1 MKTAT
6 IKASFGDKH
15 KEYISRAI
23 KATISVAEG
32 AVRAGKTV
40 DNIAAFAYMIDRGVP
55 DRIHLATGS
64 TSANAKLNIGDAN
77 GLGLEYIF
85 RGRCRWTKYKGNE
98 ALIIKS
104 HGRNYVVIFAGAAK
118 ADSYKK
124 IRGNSYG
131 MWIATEINLH
141 HEDTIKEAFNR
152 QLAAK
157 VRKVFW
163 DLNPSAPGAWIYKNY
178 IDRFESQYN
187 NRYNYQHFTI
197 RDNATITAQRLAEIE
212 AQYDTNSIWYKRD
225 ILGQRCIAEGLVYP
239 MFGPDCIV
247 EPITEP
253 CERYVI
259 SMDYGIQ
266 NPTAMILWG
275 KQDDTWYALKEFY
288 HSGRETGSQKTD
300 QQYYEELE
308 KLAGDLPIDC
318 LIVDPSATSFIALV
332 RQNHRFKVRKA
343 INDVVDGIQKT
354 AACLSNG
361 KIKICACCERSIQ
374 EFGLYSWDDKAVE
387 DTPIKENDHA
397 MDAIR
402 YFVNTMGIWRQ
413 KSDYPPLWN

>member
-1 MKTAT
+1 MRLKNLSDKQKEIFRFIETDETALVCDGSVRSGKTT
-6 IKASFGDKH
+6 IMSLAFVSWAMANYNRTNFAICGKTVQAAERNILKPLMEIDGLMFALSISYKVSTRVLTIRCGDRVNWFYLFGGKDESSYMLIQGITLAGVLFDEVALMPKSFV
-15 KEYISRAI
+15 EQALSRAI
-23 KATISVAEG
+23 SFENPKYFFNCNPESP
-32 AVRAGKTV
+32 
-40 DNIAAFAYMIDRGVP
+40 NHWFY
-55 DRIHLATGS
+55 
-64 TSANAKLNIGDAN
+64 
-77 GLGLEYIF
+77 LE
-85 RGRCRWTKYKGNE
+85 W
-98 ALIIKS
+98 
-104 HGRNYVVIFAGAAK
+104 
-118 ADSYKK
+118 
-124 IRGNSYG
+124 
-131 MWIATEINLH
+131 
-141 HEDTIKEAFNR
+141 IKEPRENTRHIHFLLEDNPILTEQMIER
-152 QLAAK
+152 TK
-157 VRKVFW
+157 SMYSGVF
-163 DLNPSAPGAWIYKNY
+163 Y
-178 IDRFESQYN
+178 DRY
-187 NRYNYQHFTI
+187 
-197 RDNATITAQRLAEIE
+197 
-212 AQYDTNSIWYKRD
+212 
-225 ILGQRCIAEGLVYP
+225 ILGKWCLAEGLVYP
-239 MFGPDCIV
+239 MFGKDCIV

-275 KQDDTWYALKEFY
+275 KQGDTWYALKEFY

-300 QQYYEELE
+300 QQYYDELE

-354 AACLSNG
+354 ASCLSNG

-413 KSDYPPLWN
+413 KSDYTPLWN

>member
-1 MKTAT
+1 MRLKNLSDKQKEIFRFIETDETALVCDGSVRSGKTT
-6 IKASFGDKH
+6 IMSLAFVSWAMANYNRTNFAICGKTVQAAERNILKPLMEIDGLMFALSISYKVSTRVLTIRCGDRVNWFYLFGGKDESSYMLIQGITLAGVLFDEVALMPQSFVNQAL
-15 KEYISRAI
+15 SRAI
-23 KATISVAEG
+23 SFEKPKYFFNCNPESPNHYFYKEWIENQRPGTRHIHFLLE
-32 AVRAGKTV
+32 
-40 DNIAAFAYMIDRGVP
+40 DNPILTEQMIERTKSMYTGVFYDR
-55 DRIHLATGS
+55 
-64 TSANAKLNIGDAN
+64 
-77 GLGLEYIF
+77 Y
-85 RGRCRWTKYKGNE
+85 
-98 ALIIKS
+98 
-104 HGRNYVVIFAGAAK
+104 
-118 ADSYKK
+118 
-124 IRGNSYG
+124 
-131 MWIATEINLH
+131 
-141 HEDTIKEAFNR
+141 
-152 QLAAK
+152 
-157 VRKVFW
+157 
-163 DLNPSAPGAWIYKNY
+163 
-178 IDRFESQYN
+178 
-187 NRYNYQHFTI
+187 
-197 RDNATITAQRLAEIE
+197 
-212 AQYDTNSIWYKRD
+212 
-225 ILGQRCIAEGLVYP
+225 ILGKWCLAEGLVYP
-239 MFGPDCIV
+239 MFGKDCIV

-253 CERYVI
+253 CERYMI

-275 KQDDTWYALKEFY
+275 KQGDTWYALKEFY

-300 QQYYEELE
+300 QQYYDELE
-308 KLAGDLPIDC
+308 KLAGELNVES

-413 KSDYPPLWN
+413 KSDYTPLWN

>member
-1 MKTAT
+1 MRLKNLSDKQKEIFRFIETDETALVCDGSVRSGKTT
-6 IKASFGDKH
+6 IMSLAFVSWAMANYNRTNFAICGKTVQAAERNILKPLMEIDGLMFALSISYKVSTRVLTIRCGDCVNWFYLFGGKDESSYMLIQGITLAGVLFDEVALMPKSFV
-15 KEYISRAI
+15 EQALSRAI
-23 KATISVAEG
+23 SFENPKYFFNCNPESP
-32 AVRAGKTV
+32 
-40 DNIAAFAYMIDRGVP
+40 NHWFY
-55 DRIHLATGS
+55 
-64 TSANAKLNIGDAN
+64 
-77 GLGLEYIF
+77 LE
-85 RGRCRWTKYKGNE
+85 W
-98 ALIIKS
+98 
-104 HGRNYVVIFAGAAK
+104 
-118 ADSYKK
+118 
-124 IRGNSYG
+124 
-131 MWIATEINLH
+131 
-141 HEDTIKEAFNR
+141 IKEPRENTRHIHFLLEDNPILTEQMIER
-152 QLAAK
+152 TK
-157 VRKVFW
+157 SMYSGVF
-163 DLNPSAPGAWIYKNY
+163 Y
-178 IDRFESQYN
+178 DRY
-187 NRYNYQHFTI
+187 
-197 RDNATITAQRLAEIE
+197 
-212 AQYDTNSIWYKRD
+212 
-225 ILGQRCIAEGLVYP
+225 ILGKWCLAEGLVYP
-239 MFGPDCIV
+239 MFGKDCIV
-247 EPITEP
+247 EPIAKP

-275 KQDDTWYALKEFY
+275 KQGDTWYALKEFY

-308 KLAGDLPIDC
+308 KLAGELPIDC

-343 INDVVDGIQKT
+343 VNDVVDGIQKT

-413 KSDYPPLWN
+413 KSDYTPLWN

>member
-1 MKTAT
+1 MRLKNLSDKQKEIFRFIETDETALVCDGSVRSGKTT
-6 IKASFGDKH
+6 IMSLAFVSWAMANYNRTNFAICGKTVQAAERNILKPLMEIDGIMFALSISYKVSTRVLTIRCGDRVNWFYLFGGKDESSYMLIQGITLAGVLFDEVALMPKSFV
-15 KEYISRAI
+15 EQALSRAI
-23 KATISVAEG
+23 SFENPKYFFNCNPESP
-32 AVRAGKTV
+32 
-40 DNIAAFAYMIDRGVP
+40 NHWFY
-55 DRIHLATGS
+55 
-64 TSANAKLNIGDAN
+64 
-77 GLGLEYIF
+77 LE
-85 RGRCRWTKYKGNE
+85 W
-98 ALIIKS
+98 
-104 HGRNYVVIFAGAAK
+104 
-118 ADSYKK
+118 
-124 IRGNSYG
+124 
-131 MWIATEINLH
+131 
-141 HEDTIKEAFNR
+141 IKEPRENTRHIHFLLEDNPILTEQMIER
-152 QLAAK
+152 TK
-157 VRKVFW
+157 SMYSGVF
-163 DLNPSAPGAWIYKNY
+163 Y
-178 IDRFESQYN
+178 DRY
-187 NRYNYQHFTI
+187 
-197 RDNATITAQRLAEIE
+197 
-212 AQYDTNSIWYKRD
+212 
-225 ILGQRCIAEGLVYP
+225 ILGKWCLAEGLVYP
-239 MFGPDCIV
+239 MFGKDCIV

-300 QQYYEELE
+300 QQYYDELE
-308 KLAGDLPIDC
+308 KLAGDLHIDC

-343 INDVVDGIQKT
+343 VNDVVDGIQKT

-413 KSDYPPLWN
+413 KSDYTPLWN

>member
-1 MKTAT
+1 MRLKNLSNKQKEIFRFIETDETALVCDGSVRSGKTT
-6 IKASFGDKH
+6 IMSLAFVSWAMANYNRTNFAICGKTVQAAERNILKPLMEIDGLMFALSISYKVSTRVLTIRCGDRVNWFYLFGGKDESSYMLIQGITLAGVLFDEVALMPQSFVNQAL
-15 KEYISRAI
+15 SRAI
-23 KATISVAEG
+23 SFEKPKYFFNCNPESPNHYFYKEWIENQRPGTRHIHFLLE
-32 AVRAGKTV
+32 
-40 DNIAAFAYMIDRGVP
+40 DNPILTEQMIERTKSMYSGVFYDR
-55 DRIHLATGS
+55 
-64 TSANAKLNIGDAN
+64 
-77 GLGLEYIF
+77 Y
-85 RGRCRWTKYKGNE
+85 
-98 ALIIKS
+98 
-104 HGRNYVVIFAGAAK
+104 
-118 ADSYKK
+118 
-124 IRGNSYG
+124 
-131 MWIATEINLH
+131 
-141 HEDTIKEAFNR
+141 
-152 QLAAK
+152 
-157 VRKVFW
+157 
-163 DLNPSAPGAWIYKNY
+163 
-178 IDRFESQYN
+178 
-187 NRYNYQHFTI
+187 
-197 RDNATITAQRLAEIE
+197 
-212 AQYDTNSIWYKRD
+212 
-225 ILGQRCIAEGLVYP
+225 ILGKWCLAEGLVYP
-239 MFGPDCIV
+239 MFGKDCIV

-275 KQDDTWYALKEFY
+275 KQGDTWYALKEFY

-300 QQYYEELE
+300 QQYYDELE

-343 INDVVDGIQKT
+343 VNDVVDGIQKT

-413 KSDYPPLWN
+413 KSDYTPLWN

>member
-1 MKTAT
+1 MRLKNLSDKQKEIFRFIETDETALVCDGSVRSGKTT
-6 IKASFGDKH
+6 IMSLAFVSWAMANYNRTNFAICGKTVQAAERNILKPLMEIDGLMFALSISYKVSTRVLTIRCGDRVNWFYLFGGKDESSYMLIQGITLAGVLLDEVALMPQSFVNQAL
-15 KEYISRAI
+15 SRAI
-23 KATISVAEG
+23 SFEKPKYFFNCNPESPNHYFYKEWIENQRPGTRHIHFLLE
-32 AVRAGKTV
+32 
-40 DNIAAFAYMIDRGVP
+40 DNPILTEQMIERTKSMYTGVFYDR
-55 DRIHLATGS
+55 
-64 TSANAKLNIGDAN
+64 
-77 GLGLEYIF
+77 Y
-85 RGRCRWTKYKGNE
+85 
-98 ALIIKS
+98 
-104 HGRNYVVIFAGAAK
+104 
-118 ADSYKK
+118 
-124 IRGNSYG
+124 
-131 MWIATEINLH
+131 
-141 HEDTIKEAFNR
+141 
-152 QLAAK
+152 
-157 VRKVFW
+157 
-163 DLNPSAPGAWIYKNY
+163 
-178 IDRFESQYN
+178 
-187 NRYNYQHFTI
+187 
-197 RDNATITAQRLAEIE
+197 
-212 AQYDTNSIWYKRD
+212 
-225 ILGQRCIAEGLVYP
+225 ILGKWCLAEGLVYP
-239 MFGPDCIV
+239 MFGKDCIV
-247 EPITEP
+247 EPLTEP

-275 KQDDTWYALKEFY
+275 KQGDTWYALKEFY

-300 QQYYEELE
+300 QQYYDELE

-343 INDVVDGIQKT
+343 VNDVVDGIQKT

-413 KSDYPPLWN
+413 K